1 MSPAVPKGTP
11 IGRIETSLDW
21 LLSHTTRFQGAII
34 VRVSGGKGLI
44 LIEYGRPA
52 AFLFNLGERT
62 LLGTAAWRFFAQH
75 ELLHTSLHRY
85 TDQEFRVAMAL
96 MAPGARIP
104 DNGKEAA
111 EVPRPTSQ
119 HEERYGA
126 GGSSQDLIRE
136 SATRHQDPVERKYPG
151 ATGSPGTVSAFAVPD
166 RGSTIEGILGRFL
179 EVPGVGAVAFFREGS
194 IVASLGDRALE
205 DLVEPAEEVLLSAF
219 EVLPLLSSGS
229 LVQVTVQLFGHNITI
244 TPYNDG
250 YLLIQTYPEIN
261 LGQIRK
267 LAQCINREPGYGMG

>member
-1 MSPAVPKGTP
+1 
-11 IGRIETSLDW
+11 
-21 LLSHTTRFQGAII
+21 
-34 VRVSGGKGLI
+34 
-44 LIEYGRPA
+44 
-52 AFLFNLGERT
+52 
-62 LLGTAAWRFFAQH
+62 
-75 ELLHTSLHRY
+75 
-85 TDQEFRVAMAL
+85 MAL

-111 EVPRPTSQ
+111 EVPRPTSQHEERYGAGGSSQDLIRESATRHPDPVEHEAAEVRRPTSQ

-166 RGSTIEGILGRFL
+166 RGSTLEGILGRFL